1 MKWMLSILSLLF
13 QWVDLWNY
21 NFSKYMWPLWK
32 SIPVSFRNWM
42 VEFFKYYRVV
52 YGSRLTWL
60 QRVVEHRVFNSF
72 FWIIS
77 QMIEHDCANWSINFI
92 ISLIVWY
99 DQQSPSWSIHNWG
112 CSSQLTGNDSIAKLL
127 FGTKIQKQ
135 FAILKMQFFQSICT
149 KSFHLRYLVK
159 KSNQYSV
166 YYIASKSCRSRP
178 VHPYVLRYRIYWN

>member
-42 VEFFKYYRVV
+42 VEFFKYYRM
-52 YGSRLTWL
+52 YGSRPTWL
-60 QRVVEHRVFNSF
+60 
-72 FWIIS
+72 WIIS

-127 FGTKIQKQ
+127 FGTKI
-135 FAILKMQFFQSICT
+135 
-149 KSFHLRYLVK
+149 RYT
-159 KSNQYSV
+159 N
-166 YYIASKSCRSRP
+166 
-178 VHPYVLRYRIYWN
+178 RYRITLLFCHCVIIVPS